1 MYPGLYYFAY
11 FCQKLT
17 SWTYCMH
24 IIINYNPEHILVCQ
38 NLAKKVQKNCKKCSK
53 RNKSELKMFI
63 RCDSVPEGCA
73 RYNTIVFK
81 SFVPF

>member
-38 NLAKKVQKNCKKCSK
+38 NLAKKVQKKVKMHNREKKSMSK
-53 RNKSELKMFI
+53 ML
-63 RCDSVPEGCA
+63 
-73 RYNTIVFK
+73 
-81 SFVPF
+81 